1 MTPVC
6 AWSFSPVLCHT
17 QTDERE
23 RERERGRETDTDT
36 DTHTQTYVHTV
47 THTHAH
53 TRTHTHTHAH
63 TLPRAPHGAGG
74 RPSASALLGHSF
86 FGGVRDV
93 EQEVTCPPFDPGFE
107 AGGISINDVH
117 AHLHSIIEQDFQ

>member
-1 MTPVC
+1 MALRLSGTSDEWC
-6 AWSFSPVLCHT
+6 CNDDSSHT
-17 QTDERE
+17 RAHTHAH
-23 RERERGRETDTDT
+23 TYAHTYAH
-36 DTHTQTYVHTV
+36 THTHAHTRTY